1 MIQLAYSSNSA
12 RVNGL
17 TIHKVQKGVLSQTFI
32 NDVIKNAAPNELFI
46 IDDSPRY
53 YVVASGVSEKVL
65 IDNILSN
72 ITYKEANAVN
82 KMTINGK
89 GGLEFSAIA
98 PNQLFNNTGSESQY
112 YISSNQQ
119 NPEYDVQRSDIWDN

>member
-1 MIQLAYSSNSA
+1 M
-12 RVNGL
+12 G
-17 TIHKVQKGVLSQTFI
+17 QTFI

-72 ITYKEANAVN
+72 IAYKEANAVN

-89 GGLEFSAIA
+89 GLEFSAIA
-98 PNQLFNNTGSESQY
+98 PNQLFNNTGSENQY

-119 NPEYDVQRSDIWDN
+119 NPEYDVQRSDIWDS

>member
-1 MIQLAYSSNSA
+1 M
-12 RVNGL
+12 
-17 TIHKVQKGVLSQTFI
+17 
-32 NDVIKNAAPNELFI
+32 FI

-82 KMTINGK
+82 KMTINGE
-89 GGLEFSAIA
+89 GLEFSAIA
-98 PNQLFNNTGSESQY
+98 PN
-112 YISSNQQ
+112 
-119 NPEYDVQRSDIWDN
+119 

>member
-1 MIQLAYSSNSA
+1 MIQLAYSSSSTQ
-12 RVNGL
+12 VNGL
-17 TIHKVQKGVLSQTFI
+17 TIHKVQKGVLSQNFI

-72 ITYKEANAVN
+72 IKKLSNGSMFQHEN
-82 KMTINGK
+82 K
-89 GGLEFSAIA
+89 
-98 PNQLFNNTGSESQY
+98 
-112 YISSNQQ
+112 
-119 NPEYDVQRSDIWDN
+119 

>member
-1 MIQLAYSSNSA
+1 MIQLAYSSSSTQ
-12 RVNGL
+12 VNGL
-17 TIHKVQKGVLSQTFI
+17 TIHKVQKGVLSQNFI

-82 KMTINGK
+82 KMIINGK
-89 GGLEFSAIA
+89 GLEFSAIA
-98 PNQLFNNTGSESQY
+98 PNQLFNNTGSENQY

-119 NPEYDVQRSDIWDN
+119 NPEYDVQRSDIWDS